1 MNNYLKE
8 HSSGEIIRNTFRLYF
23 SNFSRIVLA
32 YFILVYPFQ
41 IVSTIGLQTENIPL
55 TLIGTL
61 LVLISTFFGM
71 AVVTLLVSDLCL
83 GNELSLRRYFKRSF
97 GAMLWKL
104 VATNL
109 LQVLIIGIG
118 FILLVIPGIV
128 FTLWFLFAVSIVI
141 LEEQWA
147 GTALKRSKALGKG
160 FHLRNLGV
168 LVVMFIISVV
178 VGGILGA
185 TIGAFIM
192 SMFGRIAFELFVNC
206 IETIFAPLGVCA
218 AILMYYDLRVRKEAY
233 NSAVL
238 SEELRR

>member
-8 HSSGEIIRNTFRLYF
+8 HSSGEIIRNTFGLYF
-23 SNFSRIVLA
+23 SNFFRLVFA

-41 IVSTIGLQTENIPL
+41 IVLTIGSQTGNIPL

-61 LVLISTFFGM
+61 LVFISSFFGM

-83 GNELSLRRYFKRSF
+83 GNEPSLRRYFKRSF
-97 GAMLWKL
+97 GAVLWKL
-104 VATNL
+104 VSTNL
-109 LQVLIIGIG
+109 LQVLIISIG

-128 FTLWFLFAVSIVI
+128 FSLWFLFSVSIVI
-141 LEEQWA
+141 LEEEWA
-147 GTALKRSKALGKG
+147 GAALKRSKALGKG
-160 FHLRNLGV
+160 FHMRNLGV
-168 LVVMFIISVV
+168 LVVMFIISAV

-185 TIGAFIM
+185 TIGAAIM
-192 SMFGRIAFELFVNC
+192 SMFGPIAFELFVNC
-206 IETIFAPLGVCA
+206 IQIIFTPLGVCA

-233 NSAVL
+233 NSEVL